1 MRIHHLNCVTM
12 CPIGGRLMDGR
23 SRSLWRG
30 RLTCHCL
37 LLEAGEGLTLVD
49 TGFGLGDVAD
59 PTGRLSRFFLAEVR
73 PDLREEMTAIRQ
85 IEALG
90 LDPMD
95 VRDIILT
102 HLDFDHAGG
111 LDDFPHAR
119 VHLLAAEA
127 EAACACP
134 TPVARGRYRPRQ
146 WGPTGRWR
154 RYPSGGGEP
163 WFGFASVRDLVGLP
177 PEVLLVPLAGHTAGH
192 AGVAI
197 AGGPGGGWML
207 HAGDAYF
214 HHREMDPEAGPCP
227 VGVRAY
233 QRLMDTDGAARRAN
247 QERLRTLRRAHGG
260 EVQAFCAHDPDE
272 FERLARRSEA
282 MPAGMAEA
290 V

>member
-37 LLEAGEGLTLVD
+37 LIETGSALTLVD
-49 TGFGLGDVAD
+49 TGFGLRDVAD

-90 LDPMD
+90 LDPAD
-95 VRDIILT
+95 VRDIVLT

-111 LDDFPHAR
+111 LDDFPQAT

-127 EAACACP
+127 EAARDRP
-134 TPVARGRYRPRQ
+134 TPIARGRYRPQQ
-146 WGPTGRWR
+146 WGPQGRWQL
-154 RYPSGGGEP
+154 YPSGGGEP

-197 AGGPGGGWML
+197 AHGDGWLL

-214 HHREMDPEAGPCP
+214 HHHELDGGRCP
-227 VGVRAY
+227 IGVRGY
-233 QRLMDTDGAARRAN
+233 QRMMDTDREARLAN
-247 QERLRTLRRAHGG
+247 QERLRELDRRHGA
-260 EVQAFCAHDPDE
+260 EVRTFCAHDPDE
-272 FERLARRSEA
+272 FERLALRPEWV
-282 MPAGMAEA
+282 PAEA
-290 V
+290 PALV